1 MFALSS
7 DEVEMPPP
15 LWRMMAALAVLED
28 SFDDVNLVHLV
39 DKTFPDDGTSPFL
52 STPLTNQG
60 CLGNSS
66 CSISLVSSRPH
77 GEPFRPS
84 GKILGDDKDG
94 SVDDAAAE
102 LTASVTF

>member
-1 MFALSS
+1 MV
-7 DEVEMPPP
+7 VELNVIEYP
-15 LWRMMAALAVLED
+15 
-28 SFDDVNLVHLV
+28 FDDVNLVHSV
-39 DKTFPDDGTSPFL
+39 DKTFCDNRMSPFL

-66 CSISLVSSRPH
+66 CSISLVSPCPH

-94 SVDDAAAE
+94 YVDSAATKP
-102 LTASVTF
+102 TASVTF